1 MGINS
6 EINLNLLIYS
16 NKNLLTESVFKCYSG
31 IKFLKIVSGRWSERL
46 DLNQRPH
53 APQACALPGCAT
65 LRRFL

>member
-1 MGINS
+1 MAINS

-16 NKNLLTESVFKCYSG
+16 KKNLLTESLLKSYSG
-31 IKFLKIVSGRWSERL
+31 KKFLKIVSGRWSERL

-65 LRRFL
+65 LRCFI

>member
-6 EINLNLLIYS
+6 EINLNLLKS
-16 NKNLLTESVFKCYSG
+16 FNNNQLTESAFKSYSG
-31 IKFLKIVSGRWSERL
+31 KKFLKIVSGRWSERL

-65 LRRFL
+65 LRRF